1 MSENSQIDPSYGA
14 QPVQTAADSAGSG
27 NQPNHSFARRAT
39 FFNTILLPFLLISIF
54 AEFYSNS
61 FLMAFL
67 VDNSKAVQIARESGE
82 ANSSMIQQAIV
93 DRRTFSTDPQGK
105 IEVSQ
110 KNDEVKVQI
119 KGEFYTAGIRL
130 ISILLLY
137 FWLRPLFTFL
147 RKGDESLRPLAE
159 KRYNNFYRAIFS
171 YFFFAHLVWFI
182 SSTFKTLHPHYP
194 ESFPVAVGYHLFW
207 WVIECYLFYLFLEP
221 SLFLYVSGLF
231 ARNGQ
236 PAGRSSMSIYMK
248 LVSMMIFLVLLPMA
262 ILAACIHKDYF
273 YLAEYK
279 MNGLI
284 LIVTSAAFLIGNMQL
299 LFKSIQQPLDV
310 LGDKMQRLA
319 EGDFAIQT
327 SVFFDDEIG
336 RLKLNFNRMVDQLK
350 EREELKDTFGKYVS
364 IEIAR
369 HLIENRKVSLGGENI
384 AATVLFSDIRNFT
397 TMSEQMSPEEVVSML
412 NSYFSYITEPVMENH
427 GVINKFIGDAVMAI
441 FTPHLGSENHVEDAI
456 NAALGMRQRLAEL
469 NASGRLK
476 MPVRFGV
483 GLNTGNLVAGNIGTE
498 KRFEYTVIGDTV
510 NVASRMESLS
520 KNFDHDIILSQAT
533 VDQIPSGFAARLQLE
548 KTDPVQIKGKSLP
561 AAVYKLLSR
570 A

>member
-1 MSENSQIDPSYGA
+1 MIEQKS
-14 QPVQTAADSAGSG
+14 
-27 NQPNHSFARRAT
+27 SFARRAT
-39 FFNTILLPFLLISIF
+39 FFNTILLPFILISIF

-82 ANSSMIQQAIV
+82 ANSSIIQQAIV
-93 DRRTFSTDPQGK
+93 DRRMFSTDPQGK

-110 KNDEVKVQI
+110 KNDEVKLRI

-130 ISILLLY
+130 LSILLLY
-137 FWLRPLFTFL
+137 FWLRPLFAFL

-194 ESFPVAVGYHLFW
+194 EGFSVAVGYHLFW

-236 PAGRSSMSIYMK
+236 PAGRSSLSIYMK

-284 LIVTSAAFLIGNMQL
+284 LIVTSAAFLIGNLQL

-310 LGDKMQRLA
+310 LGDKMRRLA

-441 FTPHLGSENHVEDAI
+441 FTPHLGSDNHVEDAI

-469 NASGRLK
+469 NASGQLK

-520 KNFDHDIILSQAT
+520 KNLDHDIILSQAT

-548 KTDPVQIKGKSLP
+548 KTEPVQIKGKSQP
-561 AAVYKLLSR
+561 AAVYKLLGR

>member
-1 MSENSQIDPSYGA
+1 MTENKS
-14 QPVQTAADSAGSG
+14 
-27 NQPNHSFARRAT
+27 SFARRAT
-39 FFNTILLPFLLISIF
+39 FFNTILLPFILISIF

-82 ANSSMIQQAIV
+82 ANSSLIQQAIA
-93 DRRTFSTDPQGK
+93 DRRMFSPVTQGK
-105 IEVSQ
+105 IEITQ
-110 KNDEVKVQI
+110 KSDDVKLHI
-119 KGEFYTAGIRL
+119 KGEFYTAGFRL
-130 ISILLLY
+130 LSILLLY
-137 FWLRPLFTFL
+137 FWLRPLFAFIK
-147 RKGDESLRPLAE
+147 KGDENQRTSAE
-159 KRYNNFYRAIFS
+159 SRYNNFYRAIFS
-171 YFFFAHLVWFI
+171 YFFVAHLIWFI
-182 SSTFKTLHPHYP
+182 SSTFKNTLPGNLP
-194 ESFPVAVGYHLFW
+194 FAVGYHLFW

-231 ARNGQ
+231 ARSGQ
-236 PAGRSSMSIYMK
+236 PTGRSSLSIYMK
-248 LVSMMIFLVLLPMA
+248 LVSMMVFLVLLPMT
-262 ILAACIHKDYF
+262 ILGVYIHKDYF

-284 LIVTSAAFLIGNMQL
+284 LIVTSAAFLIGNLQL

-310 LGDKMQRLA
+310 LGDKMHRLA
-319 EGDFAIQT
+319 EGDFEVQT

-336 RLKLNFNRMVDQLK
+336 RLKLNFNCMVDQLK

-441 FTPHLGSENHVEDAI
+441 FTPHLGSDNHVEDAI

-548 KTDPVQIKGKSLP
+548 KTDPVQIKGKSQP
-561 AAVYKLLSR
+561 AAVYKLLGR

>member
-1 MSENSQIDPSYGA
+1 MIEQKS
-14 QPVQTAADSAGSG
+14 
-27 NQPNHSFARRAT
+27 SFARRAT
-39 FFNTILLPFLLISIF
+39 FFNTILLPFILISIF

-82 ANSSMIQQAIV
+82 ANSSIIQQAIV
-93 DRRTFSTDPQGK
+93 DRRMFSTDPQGK

-110 KNDEVKVQI
+110 KNDEVKLRI

-130 ISILLLY
+130 LSILLLY
-137 FWLRPLFTFL
+137 FWLRPLFAFL

-194 ESFPVAVGYHLFW
+194 EGFSVAVGYHLFW

-236 PAGRSSMSIYMK
+236 PAGRSSLSIYMK

-284 LIVTSAAFLIGNMQL
+284 LIVTSAAFLIGNLQL

-441 FTPHLGSENHVEDAI
+441 FTPHLGSDNHVEDAI

-520 KNFDHDIILSQAT
+520 KSFDHDIILSQAT

-548 KTDPVQIKGKSLP
+548 KTDPVQIKGKSQP
-561 AAVYKLLSR
+561 ASVYKLLGR

>member
-1 MSENSQIDPSYGA
+1 MIEQKS
-14 QPVQTAADSAGSG
+14 
-27 NQPNHSFARRAT
+27 SFARRAT
-39 FFNTILLPFLLISIF
+39 FFNTILLPFILISIF

-61 FLMAFL
+61 FLM
-67 VDNSKAVQIARESGE
+67 
-82 ANSSMIQQAIV
+82 
-93 DRRTFSTDPQGK
+93 
-105 IEVSQ
+105 
-110 KNDEVKVQI
+110 
-119 KGEFYTAGIRL
+119 
-130 ISILLLY
+130 
-137 FWLRPLFTFL
+137 
-147 RKGDESLRPLAE
+147 
-159 KRYNNFYRAIFS
+159 
-171 YFFFAHLVWFI
+171 
-182 SSTFKTLHPHYP
+182 
-194 ESFPVAVGYHLFW
+194 
-207 WVIECYLFYLFLEP
+207 
-221 SLFLYVSGLF
+221 
-231 ARNGQ
+231 
-236 PAGRSSMSIYMK
+236 
-248 LVSMMIFLVLLPMA
+248 
-262 ILAACIHKDYF
+262 
-273 YLAEYK
+273 
-279 MNGLI
+279 
-284 LIVTSAAFLIGNMQL
+284 AFLIGNMQL

-441 FTPHLGSENHVEDAI
+441 FTPHLGSDNHVEDAI

-520 KNFDHDIILSQAT
+520 KSFDHDIILSQAT

-548 KTDPVQIKGKSLP
+548 KTDPVQIKGKSQP
-561 AAVYKLLSR
+561 ASVYKLLGR

>member
-1 MSENSQIDPSYGA
+1 MIEQKS
-14 QPVQTAADSAGSG
+14 
-27 NQPNHSFARRAT
+27 SFARRAT
-39 FFNTILLPFLLISIF
+39 FFNTILLPFILISIF

-82 ANSSMIQQAIV
+82 ANSSIIQRAIV
-93 DRRTFSTDPQGK
+93 DRRMFSTDPQGK

-110 KNDEVKVQI
+110 KNDEVKLRI

-130 ISILLLY
+130 LSILLLY
-137 FWLRPLFTFL
+137 FWLRPLFAFL

-194 ESFPVAVGYHLFW
+194 EGFSVAVGYHLFW

-236 PAGRSSMSIYMK
+236 PAGRSSLSIYMK

-284 LIVTSAAFLIGNMQL
+284 LIVTSAAFLIGNLQL

-441 FTPHLGSENHVEDAI
+441 FTPHLGSDNHVEDAI

-520 KNFDHDIILSQAT
+520 KSFDHDIILSQAT

-548 KTDPVQIKGKSLP
+548 KTDPVQIKGKSQP
-561 AAVYKLLSR
+561 ASVYKLLGR

>member
-1 MSENSQIDPSYGA
+1 MSENSQVDLSYGA
-14 QPVQTAADSAGSG
+14 QPVQTAADPAGGG
-27 NQPNHSFARRAT
+27 NQPNNSFARRAT
-39 FFNTILLPFLLISIF
+39 FFNTILLPFILISIF

-82 ANSSMIQQAIV
+82 GNSSLIQQAIA
-93 DRRTFSTDPQGK
+93 DRRMFSPGTQGE
-105 IEVSQ
+105 IAISQ
-110 KNDEVKVQI
+110 KSDDVKLHI

-130 ISILLLY
+130 LSILLLY
-137 FWLRPLFTFL
+137 FWLRPLFAFIK
-147 RKGDESLRPLAE
+147 KGDESQRPAAE
-159 KRYNNFYRAIFS
+159 ARYNNFYRAVFS
-171 YFFFAHLVWFI
+171 YFIFAHLIWFI
-182 SSTFKTLHPHYP
+182 SSTFKHTLP
-194 ESFPVAVGYHLFW
+194 ENLPVAVGYHLFW

-221 SLFLYVSGLF
+221 SLFLYVSSLF

-236 PAGRSSMSIYMK
+236 PAGRSSLSIYMK

-319 EGDFAIQT
+319 DGDFNVQT
-327 SVFFDDEIG
+327 SVFFNDEIG
-336 RLKLNFNRMVDQLK
+336 RLKLHFNCMVDQIK

-441 FTPHLGSENHVEDAI
+441 FTPHLGSDNHVEDAI

-548 KTDPVQIKGKSLP
+548 KTEPVQIKGKSQP
-561 AAVYKLLSR
+561 ASVYKLLSR